1 MERMIVN
8 LKDVDITKNN
18 NSFAQY
24 LDYKEQF
31 NFETEN
37 RPFISTYLPPE
48 AKNEHRALMSTTFQI
63 PPHKLREK
71 ADTLIKA
78 QGIDD
83 KYGDLLDHLISKSN
97 GNYSHFKSLWSPII
111 WQANETNSKQQIKI
125 GDKVVDIFNLD
136 YAIAESL
143 QHLYS
148 SEEPEAEYY
157 DWIQRQQK
165 IEMDINTNGTTE
177 DEIVAR
183 NSFISFL
190 DDRET
195 EIKRITYLY
204 AGAAFNPNCRMQ
216 NSAQEK
222 IKFLTFKLSE
232 LRRLRE
238 KTANTK
244 SYADEKEYFEL
255 EERRRQREAIAAT
268 AGLTTMAIIDEQY
281 SIGSKRL
288 SSQHNINELE
298 QGIGA
303 NFVSLRPET
312 QTIEQAKDKIRSALE
327 HREQLRKMF
336 TAMRNGMSKEE
347 WMRTQHDTPSVGSK
361 INTDIQNIRGWQI
374 SRFHE
379 ISHETS
385 A

>member
-18 NSFAQY
+18 NFAQY

-37 RPFISTYLPPE
+37 RPFVSTYLPQE
-48 AKNEHRALMSTTFQI
+48 AKNEHHALMGATSQI

-78 QGIDD
+78 QGIED
-83 KYGDLLDHLISKSN
+83 KYGDLLDHLVSKSN

-125 GDKVVDIFNLD
+125 GDKVVDVFNLD

-165 IEMDINTNGTTE
+165 IEIDINTNGTTE

-244 SYADEKEYFEL
+244 SHADEKEYFEL

-268 AGLTTMAIIDEQY
+268 AGLTALAITDEQY

-288 SSQHNINELE
+288 ASQHNINELE

-303 NFVSLRPET
+303 NFVRLRPET
-312 QTIEQAKDKIRSALE
+312 QTLEQAKDKIRSALE
-327 HREQLRKMF
+327 HREQLRQMF
-336 TAMRNGMSKEE
+336 AAMRNGMSKEE
-347 WMRTQHDTPSVGSK
+347 WKRSQRTDPISRKQ
-361 INTDIQNIRGWQI
+361 INTEIQNLRGWQI
-374 SRFHE
+374 EHFRE
-379 ISHETS
+379 ISNETS

>member
-8 LKDVDITKNN
+8 LKDVDITQSYN
-18 NSFAQY
+18 FEQY

-31 NFETEN
+31 NFEADN
-37 RPFISTYLPPE
+37 RPFITTYMPQE
-48 AKNEHRALMSTTFQI
+48 AKNEYNGLANATSQI
-63 PPHKLREK
+63 PPHQLREK
-71 ADTLIKA
+71 ADALLNA
-78 QGIDD
+78 QKIQD
-83 KYGDLLDHLISKSN
+83 KRGDLIDHLISKGN
-97 GNYSHFKSLWSPII
+97 GNYTHFNSLWSPII
-111 WQANETNSKQQIKI
+111 WQAHEDNNKQQVKI
-125 GDKVVDIFNLD
+125 GDKIVDIFNLD

-165 IEMDINTNGTTE
+165 IEIDINTNGTTE

-195 EIKRITYLY
+195 EIKRIVYLY

-238 KTANTK
+238 KTSNTK
-244 SYADEKEYFEL
+244 AYADEKEYFEL

-268 AGLTTMAIIDEQY
+268 AGITAVVMLNDQHLL
-281 SIGSKRL
+281 GNKRL
-288 SSQHNINELE
+288 AAQNDINSLE
-298 QGIGA
+298 HGIGA
-303 NFVSLRPET
+303 NFVQLRPET
-312 QTIEQAKDKIRSALE
+312 RTIEQAQNKIQSALN
-327 HREQLRKMF
+327 HREQLQEMF
-336 TAMRNGMSKEE
+336 AAMRNGMSKEE
-347 WMRTQHDTPSVGSK
+347 WMRTRHNTPFISTK
-361 INTDIQNIRGWQI
+361 INADVQNIRGWQMD
-374 SRFHE
+374 RFRE
-379 ISHETS
+379 ISNETS